1 VTHTRRFPLLSRALH
16 WLMAL
21 LVLAMIFIGVAM
33 VASLSAYHRLISIHR
48 PLGILILLLVVV
60 RLINRWV
67 NPPPPLPADMPRWQR
82 AAASGSH
89 LLLYALLFALPLVGW
104 GMLSAGGYPVVLY
117 GPIHL
122 PPILP
127 HVAGLYAVLRATHT
141 VLAFTLFAVFL
152 AHLGAALMHAL
163 IYRDGVFQ
171 SMATWHID
179 AKGGRTRSTRQRPT
193 RPSRSRAAA
202 H

>member
-1 VTHTRRFPLLSRALH
+1 MTHTTRFPVLSRALH

-21 LVLAMIFIGVAM
+21 LVLAMIFIGIAM
-33 VASLSAYHRLISIHR
+33 VASLSAYHRLVSIHR

-67 NPPPPLPADMPRWQR
+67 NPPPPLPADMPPWQR
-82 AAASGSH
+82 AAALGSH

-127 HVAGLYAVLRATHT
+127 HVAGLYAALRTTHT

-171 SMATWHID
+171 SMATWNID
-179 AKGGRTRSTRQRPT
+179 AKGGRTRSARRRPAS
-193 RPSRSRAAA
+193 PSRSRAAA
-202 H
+202 R